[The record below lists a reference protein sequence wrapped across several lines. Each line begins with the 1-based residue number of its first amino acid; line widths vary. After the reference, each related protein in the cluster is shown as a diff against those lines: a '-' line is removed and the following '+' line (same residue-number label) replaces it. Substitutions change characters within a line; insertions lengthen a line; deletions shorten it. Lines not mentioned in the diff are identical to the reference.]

1 MTQEERKAAHDII
14 NNLSTID
21 NLSVDHMTSIDTLRE
36 YIDSEDESAE
46 ALKEWKDKYKALE
59 GDYRNLAEENSRITT
74 AYRERW
80 DAATTGTMANGVY
93 VDKTVDR
100 VPEYSYEKLMKGE

>member
-1 MTQEERKAAHDII
+1 MTAEERQAAHGII
-14 NNLSTID
+14 NDLASID
-21 NLSVDHMTSIDTLRE
+21 NLSVDHMTAIDTLRG
-36 YIDSEDESAE
+36 YIDSEDESE
-46 ALKEWKDKYKALE
+46 GALKEWEDKYKALE
-59 GDYRNLAEENSRITT
+59 GDYRSLAEENSRITT

-80 DAATTGTMANGVY
+80 DAATSGTMTNGVY